1 MDKNL
6 RQRLISGVIMAALF
20 LSLLLY
26 SAGTAQALFI
36 IIMLAMIYE
45 YCGITLAGITSA
57 FSYVFLSILSSITL
71 VILGVYKYGNDSLID
86 LVNIISVI
94 YILILIAILLTKKIT
109 VQNKFIVIQS
119 LLYIC
124 LPIMVLLYWIKESED
139 YKMVLFSVFAMIWI
153 SDIAAYFT
161 GKQFGKRKLF
171 VQISPKKTWAGFIG
185 AGIFTLLASL
195 VAFHFI
201 GIYSM
206 ISWLIIGLIIWISG
220 SFGDLVESALKRHYQ
235 IKDSGTLL
243 VGHGGFLDRL
253 DSFIFVVPFV
263 LLFINI
269 FLDAT

>member
-1 MDKNL
+1 
-6 RQRLISGVIMAALF
+6 MAALF

-26 SAGTAQALFI
+26 SSATAQGLFI

-45 YCGITLAGITSA
+45 YCAITLAGVSGA
-57 FSYVFLSILSSITL
+57 FTYVFSSILGSIAL
-71 VILGVYKYGNDSLID
+71 VILGTYRYGNDSLID
-86 LVNIISVI
+86 LVNVISVI
-94 YILILIAILLTKKIT
+94 YMLILIVILLIQKKT
-109 VQNKFIVIQS
+109 AQNRFIIIQA

-124 LPIMVLLYWIKESED
+124 LPSMVLIYWIKETDD
-139 YKMVLFSVFAMIWI
+139 YKMILFSVFAMIWI

-171 VQISPKKTWAGFIG
+171 EQISPNKTWAGFIG
-185 AGIFTLLASL
+185 AGVFTLLASYG
-195 VAFHFI
+195 AFQFV

-206 ISWLIIGLIIWISG
+206 VSWLIIGLIVWISG

-253 DSFIFVVPFV
+253 DSFIFVIPFV
-263 LLFINI
+263 LLFINM
-269 FLDAT
+269 FLDAS